1 MFFKAN
7 DKKKFVIC
15 KYTLKTSEIIITD
28 TILNNNIKPVINKNT
43 QYQPNNK
50 NNPKIFIYTLEFNII
65 IKQKNDNKYRSS
77 DQMLFIGVVTILP

>member
-1 MFFKAN
+1 MT
-7 DKKKFVIC
+7 KKKFVNC
-15 KYTLKTSEIIITD
+15 KYTLKTSDIIITD

-65 IKQKNDNKYRSS
+65 KQKNDKKYRSS
-77 DQMLFIGVVTILP
+77 NQMLFIGVITILP